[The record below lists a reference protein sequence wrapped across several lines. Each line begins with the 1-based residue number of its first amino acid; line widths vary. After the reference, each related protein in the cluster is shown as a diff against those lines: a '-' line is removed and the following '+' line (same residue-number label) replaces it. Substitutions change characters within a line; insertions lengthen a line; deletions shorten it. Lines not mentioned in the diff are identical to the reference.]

1 MIKKI
6 EPGLFEIRVSLSHG
20 ISRSI
25 YFKEIGDRY
34 IITNS
39 FIKKSQKTLLIEI
52 RKARSRRRNYHDRN
66 R

>member
-39 FIKKSQKTLLIEI
+39 FIKKNL
-52 RKARSRRRNYHDRN
+52 RRHC
-66 R
+66 